1 VTGPETITE
10 DELAAVLAARLRN
23 CGGTHLILT
32 DPAASAADIFT
43 EAQRQR
49 EPEYEPAAAY
59 VDARG
64 DIYLRG
70 STGGWVD
77 YSTTW
82 HPHAFPLRPLRRLVP
97 DSPHPPRPD
106 SEDHLAVI
114 AEHLSR
120 ATAARVTGQIMGL
133 LDGTPQQAG
142 TEDR

>member
-1 VTGPETITE
+1 VTGPETITRE
-10 DELAAVLAARLRN
+10 ELEAVLTRCLRTV
-23 CGGTHLILT
+23 GKITFMGEPGRI
-32 DPAASAADIFT
+32 AADLFT

-49 EPEYEPAAAY
+49 EPEYESAAAY

-64 DIYLRG
+64 DIYLRS

-106 SEDHLAVI
+106 SEVIFAVI